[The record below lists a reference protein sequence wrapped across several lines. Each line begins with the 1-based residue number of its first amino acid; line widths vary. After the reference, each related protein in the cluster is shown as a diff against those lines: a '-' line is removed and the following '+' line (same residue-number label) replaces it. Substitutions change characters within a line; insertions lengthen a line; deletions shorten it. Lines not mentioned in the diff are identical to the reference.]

1 MAYRIPG
8 GRVTLDLDGP
18 SIEVEQLVSPTVG
31 FLVRAELAAF
41 LEAKDEAGRIAAL
54 GPICERFVV
63 EAQPTWEIVDHRG
76 PILPTVAGML
86 RLDPLRIVLP
96 AVMAWVETMPV
107 ADEDAPATAVDAL
120 IPPGPLNASLNQQ
133 LAEAKRRRKVA

>member
-18 SIEVEQLVSPTVG
+18 SVEVEQLASPTVG
-31 FLVRAELAAF
+31 FLARAELAAF
-41 LEAKDEAGRIAAL
+41 LEAKDEASRITAL
-54 GPICERFVV
+54 RPICERFVT

-86 RLDPLRIVLP
+86 RLDPLKLALP
-96 AVMAWVETMPV
+96 MVMAWIETLTVE
-107 ADEDAPATAVDAL
+107 EEQPATAVDAL
-120 IPPGPLNASLNQQ
+120 IPPGPLNASLNEQ
-133 LAEAKRRRKVA
+133 LAAAKRRKAA